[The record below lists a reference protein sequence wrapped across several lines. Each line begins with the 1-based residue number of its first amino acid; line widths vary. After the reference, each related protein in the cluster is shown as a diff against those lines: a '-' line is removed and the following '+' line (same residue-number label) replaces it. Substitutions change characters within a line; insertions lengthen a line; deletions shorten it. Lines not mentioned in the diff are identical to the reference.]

1 MEVIL
6 LSAAGLVVLL
16 LALFGAFCCVRRIF
30 FRKRPLSLRPAE
42 TEGQMARKDEPESA
56 ALIPGD
62 AAPAARPD
70 AADGEN
76 ARPPSVLRQ
85 RPISAE
91 SLPPGSPLS
100 RFAIVAAIAL
110 ALLIPLLLVQN
121 LVDER
126 ASLYRNVVQDISRTW
141 GGQQQLTGPMLLIPY
156 TERQITRRRGPGKE
170 ATGGGNQG
178 DGTITESHWALGH
191 FVLLPTRVDF
201 SGGMVP
207 QERRRGIYRSLVY
220 TADLH
225 LAGRFTLP
233 PDDALKRAAPAL
245 ESVNYAGAYVV
256 MGLSYPNA
264 LRTVGPLVWN
274 KAELNAE
281 PGIQPFSK
289 LKNGFRIPVRLSPEI
304 REYTFSQ
311 HLVFNGSSGIRF
323 TPVGGVTKITLDS
336 PWPHPSFQGDILPVS
351 REVTDQGFKAAW
363 EIPSLAR
370 SYPNLGTLKSWPE
383 NFTAFA
389 AGVELYEAATHYH
402 LIERSVKY
410 GILFIGLTFL
420 AFIIFELGL
429 RARLHPV
436 QYGLVGLAMV
446 VFYLV
451 LLSLSEHFSF
461 LPSYAAAS
469 ACTVLM
475 IALYVGAALRNV
487 REGVGVGVLLTALYT
502 LLYAILQME
511 DYALL
516 MGTALVLVMLGALM
530 MVSRN
535 LAFERM

>member
-42 TEGQMARKDEPESA
+42 TEGQMARKDKPESA

-76 ARPPSVLRQ
+76 ARPPSGLRQ

-178 DGTITESHWALGH
+178 DETITESHWALGH

-304 REYTFSQ
+304 REYTFAFVADKHENLLFKPQRIS
-311 HLVFNGSSGIRF
+311 HREKFFWRSCDDADLVII
-323 TPVGGVTKITLDS
+323 V
-336 PWPHPSFQGDILPVS
+336 
-351 REVTDQGFKAAW
+351 KAHQA
-363 EIPSLAR
+363 EQ
-370 SYPNLGTLKSWPE
+370 
-383 NFTAFA
+383 AF
-389 AGVELYEAATHYH
+389 G
-402 LIERSVKY
+402 
-410 GILFIGLTFL
+410 IGLTAVGIYDLNVDTFL
-420 AFIIFELGL
+420 SNSLQALALGEVIDLSNKIILATHTGSPLSAKNCL
-429 RARLHPV
+429 RR
-436 QYGLVGLAMV
+436 
-446 VFYLV
+446 
-451 LLSLSEHFSF
+451 
-461 LPSYAAAS
+461 
-469 ACTVLM
+469 
-475 IALYVGAALRNV
+475 
-487 REGVGVGVLLTALYT
+487 
-502 LLYAILQME
+502 
-511 DYALL
+511 
-516 MGTALVLVMLGALM
+516 VMM
-530 MVSRN
+530 S
-535 LAFERM
+535 

>member
-1 MEVIL
+1 M
-6 LSAAGLVVLL
+6 
-16 LALFGAFCCVRRIF
+16 R
-30 FRKRPLSLRPAE
+30 
-42 TEGQMARKDEPESA
+42 
-56 ALIPGD
+56 
-62 AAPAARPD
+62 APS
-70 AADGEN
+70 G
-76 ARPPSVLRQ
+76 SRQ

-126 ASLYRNVVQDISRTW
+126 ASLYRNVVRDISRTW

-156 TERQITRRRGPGKE
+156 TERQDE
-170 ATGGGNQG
+170 
-178 DGTITESHWALGH
+178 TITESHWALGH

-264 LRTVGPLVWN
+264 PRTVGPLVWN

-281 PGIQPFSK
+281 SGIQPFSR
-289 LKNGFRIPVRLSPEI
+289 LKNGFRILVRLSPEV

-370 SYPNLGTLKSWPE
+370 SYPNLGTLKNWPE

-420 AFIIFELGL
+420 AFIIVELGL

-436 QYGLVGLAMV
+436 QYGLVGW
-446 VFYLV
+446 
-451 LLSLSEHFSF
+451 
-461 LPSYAAAS
+461 PW
-469 ACTVLM
+469 
-475 IALYVGAALRNV
+475 
-487 REGVGVGVLLTALYT
+487 
-502 LLYAILQME
+502 
-511 DYALL
+511 
-516 MGTALVLVMLGALM
+516 
-530 MVSRN
+530 
-535 LAFERM
+535 